1 MKYNIVHTTRYVYHQ
16 PATLCH
22 NQAHLTPRE
31 FDRQS
36 CLSCKVEVSPWPNVQ
51 QPWVD
56 VFGNG
61 TTFFSI
67 ERPHRE
73 LSVVARSKV
82 EVFGGSAAPEKS
94 TLPWEQAVGRLVV
107 PTDPGKIEPAVYAF
121 DSPRIQRDD
130 EVRLYAWE
138 SFPSRRPMF
147 EAVLEL
153 TARIHADF
161 QYDPSATSVTT
172 SPASPFSI
180 TLSPLGRGQGEGL
193 HRPRAPHPD
202 PLPRGERE

>member
-94 TLPWEQAVGRLVV
+94 TLPWEQAFGLLVV
-107 PTDPGKIEPAVYAF
+107 PTDPGKIRMARLNF
-121 DSPRIQRDD
+121 DIWKS
-130 EVRLYAWE
+130 
-138 SFPSRRPMF
+138 
-147 EAVLEL
+147 
-153 TARIHADF
+153 
-161 QYDPSATSVTT
+161 
-172 SPASPFSI
+172 
-180 TLSPLGRGQGEGL
+180 
-193 HRPRAPHPD
+193 
-202 PLPRGERE
+202 